1 MAFFIL
7 SKDGCKYCDMAV
19 SLLTAHAKV
28 FEMYKCKDGVELRK
42 ILSEDYGMV
51 SENVTFPQIFRDGK
65 HIGGYSDLYQHIMNE
80 FGTDADF

>member
-65 HIGGYSDLYQHIMNE
+65 HNKRPKNTKVFPKGASIVSSRV
-80 FGTDADF
+80 